1 MNHLTRSFGPRI
13 PKELKKKEEKMF
25 QICKSYVYSSPPLY
39 RKEKLRDRHTSH
51 GIRLQFVRQPNFFSG
66 TRKKELVKRGL
77 AVPETCFDQSQ
88 RRCTTFFLCSSPLAV
103 ANDLFRRASPTFR
116 SYRQVTTL
124 FLGAFGPK
132 SPKKKEVSRVRH
144 AANAQCPLRPLCGW
158 VFVPKFGLPNPD

>member
-1 MNHLTRSFGPRI
+1 M
-13 PKELKKKEEKMF
+13 
-25 QICKSYVYSSPPLY
+25 QIVCIFPSPLY

-103 ANDLFRRASPTFR
+103 ANDLFSTSLSDFSVVPPSYNPFPRGIRPEITGKKGGVARATRGKRPVSSSSALWLGVRTEIWVTEPR
-116 SYRQVTTL
+116 STLRAAILPVTCCISAL
-124 FLGAFGPK
+124 
-132 SPKKKEVSRVRH
+132 
-144 AANAQCPLRPLCGW
+144 
-158 VFVPKFGLPNPD
+158 